1 MVTPFDENSKVDFK
15 AVDGIVDHLVRT
27 GTETLVINGTTG
39 ESPTLEEAERK
50 ELLIRVRERVGKKAK
65 VVVGTGTNATA
76 KSIKAGE
83 EAQKYGADG
92 LLIVVP
98 YYNKPSPSGL
108 LAHFSAIAES
118 TSLPIII
125 YNIPGRTGVNLP
137 VETTLELIDKHANI
151 HALKDSTGNTEQTAE
166 IAAKAR
172 SDFRIYA
179 GDDYLLLPFLSVGA
193 CGVISVASHVVGT
206 QIAKI
211 MTDFF
216 AGNPESARKL
226 FYANLPLFRAL
237 FTAPNPTCVKYAL
250 AKMGLCRPNLRLPLV
265 ELNTVQRNVL
275 DAVLADYVLDE
286 VQSRKEAVTP

>member
-1 MVTPFDENSKVDFK
+1 MVTPFDENSKIDFP
-15 AVDGIVDHLVRT
+15 AVDRIVDHLLRT
-27 GTETLVINGTTG
+27 GTETLVVNGTTG
-39 ESPTLEEAERK
+39 ECPTLDDDEVK
-50 ELLIRVRERVGKKAK
+50 ELIVRVRDRVGKKAK

-83 EAQKYGADG
+83 RAEKQGADG
-92 LLIVVP
+92 LLVVVP

-108 LAHFSAIAES
+108 LAHFSAVAES

-137 VETTLELIDKHANI
+137 VDTTLELIEKHPNI

-172 SDFRIYA
+172 GDFRIYS

-193 CGVISVASHVVGT
+193 CGVVSVASHLVGT
-206 QIAKI
+206 QIAKL
-211 MTDFF
+211 MSEYF
-216 AGNPESARKL
+216 AGKPDNARKL

-250 AKMGLCRPNLRLPLV
+250 SKIGLCKPSLRLPLV
-265 ELNTVQRNVL
+265 ELNTVQSNVL
-275 DAVLADYVLDE
+275 DAVLSDHVLDE
-286 VQSRKEAVTP
+286 VQSRKEAVSP